1 VSYRTGDTTARSA
14 FFTRTIRRTV
24 LAGAGVAMV
33 LGIAVP
39 ASAASAGT
47 AAKPT
52 PAAASTFVPFTHAAM
67 VSAPAQPTPKPGKAT
82 PQAPKLAPKPVNL
95 VPRAKTVP
103 LHKPAP
109 KPTMAQLETHGRPKH
124 QVSLK
129 ATASQMAN
137 ARAIIKTG
145 QDLKLPPRAWVIAL
159 ATSMQETHLKNYG
172 NLGHRNDHD
181 SLGLFQQRPSSGWG
195 SPAQIVNP
203 HYAATKFYKAL
214 VHVKNWNKLPLT
226 VAAQKVQVSAFG
238 DRYAKWESQAASLIV
253 NGR

>member
-1 VSYRTGDTTARSA
+1 M
-14 FFTRTIRRTV
+14 RRTV

-47 AAKPT
+47 APKPT
-52 PAAASTFVPFTHAAM
+52 PAAASTFVPFVPVPATH
-67 VSAPAQPTPKPGKAT
+67 APAQNTPGHSTPKHA
-82 PQAPKLAPKPVNL
+82 APKTAPQPPKVFAKAAPKV
-95 VPRAKTVP
+95 T
-103 LHKPAP
+103 PAP
-109 KPTMAQLETHGRPKH
+109 KPTLAQLETHGRPTH

-129 ATASQMAN
+129 PNASQMAN
-137 ARAIIKTG
+137 AKAIIQTG
-145 QDLKLPPRAWVIAL
+145 QSMKLPPRAWVIAL

-181 SLGLFQQRPSSGWG
+181 SLGLFQQRPSAGWG
-195 SPAQIVNP
+195 SPAEIVNP
-203 HYAATKFYKAL
+203 HYAASKFYKAL

-238 DRYAKWESQAASLIV
+238 DRYAKWESQAVNLIMT
-253 NGR
+253 GK